1 MAKSM
6 RSKREKRLRAIRR
19 EIVEPFYQ
27 KKDEAKLAAQEA
39 ALAAP
44 KLPVRAPDTGS
55 MQVEEQVTAPNSTT
69 TNLNPM
75 EVGMADSDQ
84 SKGKAS
90 LKAVGGIGKKS
101 KNKFK
106 LAKKKRRACGKG
118 KIRGKHNL

>member
-44 KLPVRAPDTGS
+44 KLPAPALPS
-55 MQVEEQVTAPNSTT
+55 SSACMQLEEQVTAPN
-69 TNLNPM
+69 LNPM
-75 EVGMADSDQ
+75 EVEMAESNQ

-101 KNKFK
+101 KNKLK
-106 LAKKKRRACGKG
+106 LAKKKRRAGGKG
-118 KIRGKHNL
+118 KIRGKRNL